1 MTINMQGAV
10 FEMEEEVWEK
20 LKTYMESI
28 KRSIGTAGNGY
39 EISVDIENRL
49 AEMLNERIGSA
60 KRKLTIED
68 IDHVISSM
76 GQPRDFVETEDLP
89 AENSLN
95 ENPPRKRLV
104 RDPDDKILGGVC
116 SGIAAYFNIDPI
128 FIRVLVAIA
137 VLFSGAGIILY
148 VVFWMIVPEGGTTKT
163 KEELQREKLKRTKRV
178 RLILWTMLLGAISL
192 LLIYILLAHQ
202 VRAHLPI

>member
-1 MTINMQGAV
+1 MQGAV

-20 LKTYMESI
+20 LKAYMESI
-28 KRSIGTAGNGY
+28 KRSMGTSENGY

-49 AEMLNERIGSA
+49 AEMLNERIGPA

-76 GQPRDFVETEDLP
+76 GQPRDFVETGDLP
-89 AENSLN
+89 VENTLN
-95 ENPPRKRLV
+95 ENPPKKRLV

-148 VVFWMIVPEGGTTKT
+148 IVFWIIMPEGGTTKT
-163 KEELQREKLKRTKRV
+163 KEELQREKLKRSKRV
-178 RLILWTMLLGAISL
+178 RLLLWTMLLGAISL
-192 LLIYILLAHQ
+192 VIIYILSARL
-202 VRAHLPI
+202 VRVHLPI